1 MGLPLKN
8 LAESLVLECLILIKA
23 VIRKILEG
31 SEKKQDAEQI
41 SGGELGGG
49 GIEMELKNSEVKL
62 RWVVWEDYRDS
73 PTEIQMLLNQIHFH
87 RNEYQ
92 NYPFYE

>member
-23 VIRKILEG
+23 VIRKILDG
-31 SEKKQDAEQI
+31 EQI
-41 SGGELGGG
+41 LGGELGGG
-49 GIEMELKNSEVKL
+49 GIEVELKNTEVKL
-62 RWVVWEDYRDS
+62 RWVVWEDYSDS